1 MFEKLEQD
9 LILYMKC
16 DTGLRLSGD
25 VLVLN
30 IFIYINF
37 VCKVFRYEQKNWI
50 LYKSIKSKE
59 GYSKLLRLELDN
71 LTEMSSILPISGGS
85 LLSVFE
91 IVTLLEVEKIPKL
104 TSWDFE
110 ESCIL
115 GD

>member
-37 VCKVFRYEQKNWI
+37 VCKVFRYEQKN
-50 LYKSIKSKE
+50 
-59 GYSKLLRLELDN
+59 
-71 LTEMSSILPISGGS
+71 
-85 LLSVFE
+85 
-91 IVTLLEVEKIPKL
+91 
-104 TSWDFE
+104 
-110 ESCIL
+110 
-115 GD
+115 